1 VLTCSAILFDLDGV
15 LVDSTPAVERV
26 WRGWA
31 AQHGLDPEFVMQW
44 AHGRRSFETIRRV
57 APHIDAARENL
68 KVERREIE
76 DLEGVRIIPGA
87 AELIAS
93 IPPSHW
99 TVVTSA
105 TKELA
110 RARLGHVGLALPA
123 EAVTAEMV
131 QNGKPDPEPY
141 LKGAMQLGFPPSSCT
156 VIEDTAAGI
165 ASAKKA
171 GMQAIALTT
180 TYPAHDLRE
189 ADIIVRSCADIR
201 VEVKAGDE
209 DNTLLHVFF
218 EYAVEPDVV
227 IS

>member
-1 VLTCSAILFDLDGV
+1 
-15 LVDSTPAVERV
+15 
-26 WRGWA
+26 
-31 AQHGLDPEFVMQW
+31 MQW

-57 APHIDAARENL
+57 APYIDAARENL

-93 IPPSHW
+93 IPPGHW
-99 TVVTSA
+99 TIVTSA
-105 TKELA
+105 TRELA
-110 RARLGHVGLALPA
+110 RARLGHVGLPLPA
-123 EAVTAEMV
+123 EAITAEMV

-141 LKGAMQLGFPPSSCT
+141 LKGAMQLAFAPKSCI

-165 ASAKKA
+165 ASAKRA

-180 TYPAHDLRE
+180 TYPAHELRE

-201 VEVKAGDE
+201 VEVKLGD
-209 DNTLLHVFF
+209 DDDTLLQIFF
-218 EYAVEPDVV
+218 EYAVEADVV

>member
-1 VLTCSAILFDLDGV
+1 MLTSSAILFDLDGV

-26 WRGWA
+26 WRRWA
-31 AQHGLDPEFVMQW
+31 TEHGLDPEFVMQW

-57 APHIDAARENL
+57 APYIDAARENL

-93 IPPSHW
+93 IPPGHW
-99 TVVTSA
+99 TIVTSA
-105 TKELA
+105 TRELA
-110 RARLGHVGLALPA
+110 RARLGHVGLPLPA
-123 EAVTAEMV
+123 EAITAEMV

-141 LKGAMQLGFPPSSCT
+141 LKGAMQLAFAPKSCI

-165 ASAKKA
+165 ASAKRA

-180 TYPAHDLRE
+180 TYPAHELRE

-201 VEVKAGDE
+201 VEVKSGD
-209 DNTLLHVFF
+209 DDDTLLQIFF
-218 EYAVEPDVV
+218 EYAVEADVV